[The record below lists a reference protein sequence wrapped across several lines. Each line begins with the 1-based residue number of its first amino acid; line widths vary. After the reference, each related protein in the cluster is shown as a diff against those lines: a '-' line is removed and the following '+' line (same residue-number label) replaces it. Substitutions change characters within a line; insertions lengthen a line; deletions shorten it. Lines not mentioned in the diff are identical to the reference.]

1 MSASITLDSGKHSFW
16 FPQIRDEADIE
27 AVMRLGVPSVSALE
41 NHFRPMIV
49 AQLPFREPHAFA
61 ERQKNASLDRASLP
75 TDTPERAIPP
85 LRGLL
90 RRPQ

>member
-49 AQLPFREPHAFA
+49 A
-61 ERQKNASLDRASLP
+61 
-75 TDTPERAIPP
+75 
-85 LRGLL
+85 
-90 RRPQ
+90 